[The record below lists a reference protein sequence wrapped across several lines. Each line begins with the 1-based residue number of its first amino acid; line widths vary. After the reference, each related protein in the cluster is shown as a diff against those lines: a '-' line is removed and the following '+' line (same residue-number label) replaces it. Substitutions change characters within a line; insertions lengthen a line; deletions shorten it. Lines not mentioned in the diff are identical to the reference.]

1 MSTPRTAL
9 CPGTY
14 DPITLGHLDVIERA
28 AGIFEHVVVGVVIG
42 STKKTHMFSAERRI
56 ALATEATRHLDN
68 VSIQG
73 FNMLVID
80 FARAVGACALVKGLR
95 AISDFDY
102 EFQMAQINKRL
113 APEIETVYFPA
124 SAKYSFI
131 SSSGVKEIA
140 VWGSQV
146 DEWVPP
152 NVAKAFAERAAA
164 AEKE

>member
-1 MSTPRTAL
+1 MSSPRIAL

-28 AGIFEHVVVGVVIG
+28 AGIFDQLVVGVVIG
-42 STKKTHMFSAERRI
+42 STKKQHMFDAERRI
-56 ALATEATRHLDN
+56 ALATEATAHLEN
-68 VSIQG
+68 VAIQG

-80 FARAVGACALVKGLR
+80 FARAFGACALVKGLR

-124 SAKYSFI
+124 SAEYSFI

-152 NVAKAFAERAAA
+152 NVANAFRERETA

>member
-1 MSTPRTAL
+1 MSSSQRTAL

-14 DPITLGHLDVIERA
+14 DPITRGHLDVIERA
-28 AGIFEHVVVGVVIG
+28 ASVFEHVVVGVVIG
-42 STKKTHMFSAERRI
+42 STKKRHMFDAEQRI
-56 ALATEATRHLDN
+56 ALATEATGHLEN

-146 DEWVPP
+146 DDWVPP
-152 NVAKAFAERAAA
+152 NVAKAFKERQN